1 MIAPLVLVA
10 AILVQVM
17 LVNRLPLPMG
27 APDVVLLTVIGL
39 ALTRGPLA
47 GAVLGFCG
55 GLLADLM
62 PPTAHMVGQY
72 AFVYALIGFVAG
84 RGVGGAGNTVTTVI
98 VCVLAAPLLAAAVG
112 GLIGDVRVTPE
123 SMAEVMAVTA
133 VYTLLLAP
141 VVVWLITRGRG
152 RYAS

>member
-1 MIAPLVLVA
+1 MIAALALVA
-10 AILVQVM
+10 AVLVQVM

-55 GLLADLM
+55 GLAADVI
-62 PPTAHMVGQY
+62 PPTAHVVGQY
-72 AFVYALIGFVAG
+72 AFVYALIGFLAG
-84 RGVGGAGNTVTTVI
+84 RGIGGMVPTVI
-98 VCVLAAPLLAAAVG
+98 VCVLAAPPLAAAVG
-112 GLIGDVRVTPE
+112 GLIGDSRVTLE
-123 SMAEVMAVTA
+123 AMAEVMPVTA

-141 VVVWLITRGRG
+141 VVVWLTTRGDR